1 MSNKVI
7 HDMIEAIEH
16 FAQVQ
21 PDFPV
26 YDILGQVH
34 TYGDLK
40 KDSDSLAAQ
49 IDRLGLPDKSPVV
62 VFGGQEYEML
72 ATFVA
77 LTKSGHAY
85 IPIDSHSALERVAAI
100 VEVAEPSLIIAINDF
115 PLADVAAPIFSAE
128 QVQTAFREGASY
140 ELSHT
145 VQGDDNYYIIFTSGT
160 TGKPKGVQISHNNL
174 LSFTNW
180 MITDKEFATPAR
192 PQMLAQPPYSFDL
205 SVMYWAPTLALGG
218 TLFAL
223 PSAVTQD
230 FKQLFETILSLPIAI
245 WTSTPSFADMALL
258 SDDFNSQ
265 KLPQLTHF
273 YFDGEELTVKTAQKL
288 RDRFPQAR
296 IINAYGPT
304 EATVALSAVAVTD
317 EMLQNCK
324 RLPIGYT
331 KADSPTFVIDEEGQK
346 VPNGQ
351 QGEIIVCGPAVSKG
365 YLNNPEKTAEAFFEF
380 EGLPA
385 YHTGDVGSMTDE
397 GLLLYGGR
405 MDFQIKFNGFRI
417 ELEDVSQNLNKSK
430 YIESAVAVPR
440 YNKDHKVQNL
450 LAYVIL
456 KDGVAEQFE
465 REIDIT
471 KAIKED
477 LQDIMM
483 SYMMPSKFLYRET
496 LPLTPNG
503 KIDIKGLISEVNKR

>member
-40 KDSDSLAAQ
+40 KDSDSLAAH

-115 PLADVAAPIFSAE
+115 PLADVTAPIFSAE

-140 ELSHT
+140 ELSHP

-180 MITDKEFATPAR
+180 MITDKEFATPER

-258 SDDFNSQ
+258 SNDFNSQ

-273 YFDGEELTVKTAQKL
+273 YFDGEELTVKTARKL

-430 YIESAVAVPR
+430 YVESAVAVPR

>member
-1 MSNKVI
+1 MTQLMIK
-7 HDMIEAIEH
+7 DMIETIEQY
-16 FAQVQ
+16 ATTQ

-26 YDILGQVH
+26 YNILGEVH
-34 TYGDLK
+34 TYRDLK
-40 KDSDSLAAQ
+40 EDSDSLAAK
-49 IDRLGLPDKSPVV
+49 IDSLDLPAKSPVV

-85 IPIDSHSALERVAAI
+85 IPIDSHSALERISAI
-100 VEVAEPSLIIAINDF
+100 LEVAEPSLIIGIADF
-115 PLADVAAPIFSAE
+115 PLEVAIPLLGLS
-128 QVQTAFREGASY
+128 
-140 ELSHT
+140 ELKDTFAQKTGYDITHA
-145 VQGDDNYYIIFTSGT
+145 VKGDENYYIIFTSGT
-160 TGKPKGVQISHNNL
+160 TGKPKGVQISHDNL

-180 MITDKEFATPAR
+180 MIRDKEFATPSL

-223 PSAVTQD
+223 PSSMAQD
-230 FKQLFETILSLPIAI
+230 FKKLFATILELPIGI
-245 WTSTPSFADMALL
+245 WTSTPSFADLAML
-258 SDDFNSQ
+258 SEDFNAEQ
-265 KLPQLTHF
+265 MPHITHF

-288 RDRFPQAR
+288 RERFPNAR

-317 EMLQNCK
+317 EMLQTLK

-331 KADSPTFVIDEEGQK
+331 KEDSPTFIIDE
-346 VPNGQ
+346 NGNKLPFGE
-351 QGEIIVCGPAVSKG
+351 QGEIIVTGPAVSKG
-365 YLNNPEKTAEAFFEF
+365 YINNPEKTAEAFFEF

-385 YHTGDVGSMTDE
+385 YHTGDVGSMTED

-405 MDFQIKFNGFRI
+405 MDFQIKFNGYRI
-417 ELEDVSQNLNKSK
+417 ELEDVSQNLNKSQ
-430 YIESAVAVPR
+430 YIKSAVAVPR

-456 KDGVAEQFE
+456 KEGVREQFE
-465 REIDIT
+465 RDIDIT

-477 LQDIMM
+477 LETVMM
-483 SYMMPSKFLYRET
+483 SYMMPSKFLYREN

-503 KIDIKGLISEVNKR
+503 KIDIKGLISEVNNR

>member
-40 KDSDSLAAQ
+40 KDSDSLAAH

-140 ELSHT
+140 ELSHP

-180 MITDKEFATPAR
+180 MITDKEFATPER

-365 YLNNPEKTAEAFFEF
+365 YLNNPEKTSEAFFEF

-430 YIESAVAVPR
+430 YVESAVAVPR

>member
-1 MSNKVI
+1 MTNSVI
-7 HDMIEAIEH
+7 NDMIETIEH
-16 FAQVQ
+16 FAQSQ

-26 YDILGQVH
+26 YNVLGEVH
-34 TYGDLK
+34 TYHDLK
-40 KDSDSLAAQ
+40 VDSDSLAAK
-49 IDRLGLPDKSPVV
+49 IDSLALPEKSPVV
-62 VFGGQEYEML
+62 VFGGQEYDML

-85 IPIDSHSALERVAAI
+85 IPIDSHSALERVTAI
-100 VEVAEPSLIIAINDF
+100 VEVAQPSLIIAINEF
-115 PLADVAAPIFSAE
+115 PLKDVNIPILDLAA
-128 QVQTAFREGASY
+128 VQTAFAAKHPY
-140 ELSHT
+140 EITHP
-145 VQGDDNYYIIFTSGT
+145 VKGDDNYYIIFTSGT
-160 TGKPKGVQISHNNL
+160 TGKPKGVQISHDNL

-218 TLFAL
+218 TLFAV
-223 PSAVTQD
+223 PSAITQD
-230 FKQLFETILSLPIAI
+230 FKQLFETILNLPIAI
-245 WTSTPSFADMALL
+245 WTSTPSFADMAML
-258 SDDFNSQ
+258 SEDFNAE
-265 KLPQLTHF
+265 KMPGITHF

-288 RDRFPQAR
+288 RNRFPNAR

-304 EATVALSAVAVTD
+304 EATVALSAVAITD
-317 EMLQNCK
+317 DMLTNMK

-331 KADSPTFVIDEEGQK
+331 KADSPTFVIDEDGNK
-346 VPNGQ
+346 LPNGE
-351 QGEIIVCGPAVSKG
+351 QGEIIVSGPAVSKG
-365 YLNNPEKTAEAFFEF
+365 YMNNPEKTAEAFFEF

-385 YHTGDVGSMTDE
+385 YHTGDVGTMTDE

-417 ELEDVSQNLNKSK
+417 ELEDVSQNLNKSQ
-430 YIESAVAVPR
+430 YVDSAVAVPR

-456 KDGVAEQFE
+456 KDGVKEQFE

-483 SYMMPSKFLYRET
+483 SYMMPSKFLYRDS

-503 KIDIKGLISEVNKR
+503 KIDIKGLISEVNNR

>member
-1 MSNKVI
+1 M
-7 HDMIEAIEH
+7 
-16 FAQVQ
+16 Q

-62 VFGGQEYEML
+62 VFGSQEYEML

-115 PLADVAAPIFSAE
+115 PLANVEAPIFSAE

-140 ELSHT
+140 ELSHP

-430 YIESAVAVPR
+430 YIDSAVAVPR

-456 KDGVAEQFE
+456 KDGVREQFE
-465 REIDIT
+465 RDIDIT
-471 KAIKED
+471 KAIKAD
-477 LQDIMM
+477 LEDIMM
-483 SYMMPSKFLYRET
+483 SYMMPTKFLYRES

-503 KIDIKGLISEVNKR
+503 KIDIKGLISEVNNR

>member
-115 PLADVAAPIFSAE
+115 PLADVTAPIFSAE
-128 QVQTAFREGASY
+128 QVQAAFREGASY
-140 ELSHT
+140 ELSHP
-145 VQGDDNYYIIFTSGT
+145 VQEDDNYYIIFTSGT

-180 MITDKEFATPAR
+180 MITDKEFATPER

-317 EMLQNCK
+317 EMLQNYK

-430 YIESAVAVPR
+430 YVESAVAVPR

>member
-128 QVQTAFREGASY
+128 QVQAAFREGASY
-140 ELSHT
+140 ELSHP

-317 EMLQNCK
+317 EMLQHCK

-405 MDFQIKFNGFRI
+405 MDFQIKFNGYRI

-430 YIESAVAVPR
+430 YVESAVAVPR

-456 KDGVAEQFE
+456 KDGVKEQFE

-477 LQDIMM
+477 LEDIMM
-483 SYMMPSKFLYRET
+483 SYMMPSKFLYREE

-503 KIDIKGLISEVNKR
+503 KIDIKGLINEVNNR

>member
-1 MSNKVI
+1 MTNSVI
-7 HDMIEAIEH
+7 NDMIETIEY
-16 FAQVQ
+16 FAQSQ

-26 YDILGQVH
+26 YNVLGEVH
-34 TYGDLK
+34 TYHDLK
-40 KDSDSLAAQ
+40 VDSDSLAAK
-49 IDRLGLPDKSPVV
+49 IDSLALPEKSPVV
-62 VFGGQEYEML
+62 VFGGQEYDML

-85 IPIDSHSALERVAAI
+85 IPIDSHSALERVTAI
-100 VEVAEPSLIIAINDF
+100 VEVAQPSLIIAINDF
-115 PLADVAAPIFSAE
+115 PLKDVNIPILDLAA
-128 QVQTAFREGASY
+128 VQTAFAAKHPY
-140 ELSHT
+140 EITHP
-145 VQGDDNYYIIFTSGT
+145 VKGDDNYYIIFTSGT
-160 TGKPKGVQISHNNL
+160 TGKPKGVQISHDNL

-218 TLFAL
+218 TLFAV
-223 PSAVTQD
+223 PSAITQD
-230 FKQLFETILSLPIAI
+230 FKQLFETILNLPIAI
-245 WTSTPSFADMALL
+245 WTSTPSFADMAML
-258 SDDFNSQ
+258 SEDFNAE
-265 KLPQLTHF
+265 KMPGITHF

-288 RDRFPQAR
+288 RNRFPNAR

-304 EATVALSAVAVTD
+304 EATVALSAVAITD
-317 EMLQNCK
+317 DMLTNMK

-331 KADSPTFVIDEEGQK
+331 KADSPTFVIDEDGNK
-346 VPNGQ
+346 LPNGE
-351 QGEIIVCGPAVSKG
+351 QGEIIVSGPAVSKG
-365 YLNNPEKTAEAFFEF
+365 YMNNPEKTAEAFFEF

-385 YHTGDVGSMTDE
+385 YHTGDVGTMTDE

-417 ELEDVSQNLNKSK
+417 ELEDVSQNLNKSQ
-430 YIESAVAVPR
+430 YVDSAVAVPR

-456 KDGVAEQFE
+456 KDGVKEQFE

-483 SYMMPSKFLYRET
+483 SYMMPSKFLYRDS

-503 KIDIKGLISEVNKR
+503 KIDIKGLISEVNNR

>member
-1 MSNKVI
+1 MAQTVI
-7 HDMIEAIEH
+7 TDMIQTIEA
-16 FAQVQ
+16 FAQSQ
-21 PDFPV
+21 PDFPL
-26 YDILGQVH
+26 YDILGEVH
-34 TYGDLK
+34 TYADLK
-40 KDSDSLAAQ
+40 RDSDSLAAA
-49 IDRLGLPDKSPVV
+49 IDAMNLPPKSPVL

-77 LTKSGHAY
+77 LTKTGHAY
-85 IPIDSHSALERVAAI
+85 IPVDSHSALERVSAI
-100 VEVAEPSLIIAINDF
+100 AEIAEPSLIIAINDY
-115 PLADVAAPIFSAE
+115 PLEAPVRIMGLKAVKEAFAAE
-128 QVQTAFREGASY
+128 TSY
-140 ELSHT
+140 QITHS

-160 TGKPKGVQISHNNL
+160 TGKPKGVQISHDNL

-180 MITDKEFATPAR
+180 MINDKEFATPER

-223 PSAVTQD
+223 PQSVTQD
-230 FKQLFETILSLPIAI
+230 FKQLFATIMSLPIGI

-258 SDDFNSQ
+258 SEDFNAE

-288 RDRFPQAR
+288 RDRFPQAV
-296 IINAYGPT
+296 IVNAYGPT

-317 EMLQNCK
+317 EMLAALK

-331 KADSPTFVIDEEGQK
+331 KEDSPTFVIDEEGK
-346 VPNGQ
+346 VLPNGQ
-351 QGEIIVCGPAVSKG
+351 QGEIIVSGPAVSKG

-380 EGLPA
+380 QGLPA
-385 YHTGDVGSMTDE
+385 YHTGDVGTMTDE

-417 ELEDVSQNLNKSK
+417 ELEDVSQNLNKSQ
-430 YIESAVAVPR
+430 YVEAAVAVPR

-456 KDGVAEQFE
+456 KDGVREQFD
-465 REIDIT
+465 REMDVT
-471 KAIKED
+471 KAIKAD
-477 LQDIMM
+477 LDDIMM
-483 SYMMPSKFLYRET
+483 SYMMPSKFLYRES

-503 KIDIKGLISEVNKR
+503 KIDIKGLINEVNSR

>member
-1 MSNKVI
+1 
-7 HDMIEAIEH
+7 MIETIER
-16 FAQVQ
+16 FAQSQ

-26 YDILGQVH
+26 YNVLGEVH
-34 TYGDLK
+34 TYHDLK
-40 KDSDSLAAQ
+40 VDSDSLAAK
-49 IDRLGLPDKSPVV
+49 IDSLALPEKSPVV
-62 VFGGQEYEML
+62 VFGGQEYDML

-85 IPIDSHSALERVAAI
+85 IPIDSHSALERVTVI
-100 VEVAEPSLIIAINDF
+100 VEVAQPSLIIAINDF
-115 PLADVAAPIFSAE
+115 PLKDVNIPILDLAA
-128 QVQTAFREGASY
+128 VQTAFAAKHPY
-140 ELSHT
+140 EITHP
-145 VQGDDNYYIIFTSGT
+145 VKGDDNYYIIFTSGT
-160 TGKPKGVQISHNNL
+160 TGKPKGVQISHGNL

-218 TLFAL
+218 TLFAV
-223 PSAVTQD
+223 PSAITQD
-230 FKQLFETILSLPIAI
+230 FKQLFETILNLPIAI
-245 WTSTPSFADMALL
+245 WTSTPSFADMAML
-258 SDDFNSQ
+258 SEDFNAE
-265 KLPQLTHF
+265 KMPGITHF

-288 RDRFPQAR
+288 RNRFPNAR

-304 EATVALSAVAVTD
+304 EATVALSAVAITD
-317 EMLQNCK
+317 DMLTNMK

-331 KADSPTFVIDEEGQK
+331 KADSPTFVIDEDGNK
-346 VPNGQ
+346 LPNGE
-351 QGEIIVCGPAVSKG
+351 QGEIIVSGPAVSKG
-365 YLNNPEKTAEAFFEF
+365 YMNNPEKTAEAFFEF

-385 YHTGDVGSMTDE
+385 YHTGDVGTMTDE

-430 YIESAVAVPR
+430 YIDSAVAVPR

-456 KDGVAEQFE
+456 KDGIKEQFE

-483 SYMMPSKFLYRET
+483 SYMMPSKFLYRDS

-503 KIDIKGLISEVNKR
+503 KIDIKGLISEVNNR

>member
-1 MSNKVI
+1 MTNSVI
-7 HDMIEAIEH
+7 NDMIKTIER
-16 FAQVQ
+16 FAQSQ

-26 YDILGQVH
+26 YNVLGEVH
-34 TYGDLK
+34 TYHDLK
-40 KDSDSLAAQ
+40 VDSDSLAAK
-49 IDRLGLPDKSPVV
+49 IDSLALPEKSPVV
-62 VFGGQEYEML
+62 VFGGQEYDML

-85 IPIDSHSALERVAAI
+85 IPIDSHSALERVTAI
-100 VEVAEPSLIIAINDF
+100 VEVAQPSLIIAINDF
-115 PLADVAAPIFSAE
+115 PLKDVNIPILDLAA
-128 QVQTAFREGASY
+128 VQTAFAAKHPY
-140 ELSHT
+140 EITHP
-145 VQGDDNYYIIFTSGT
+145 VKGDDNYYIIFTSGT
-160 TGKPKGVQISHNNL
+160 TGKPKGVQISHDNL

-180 MITDKEFATPAR
+180 MITDKEFATPIR

-218 TLFAL
+218 TLFAV
-223 PSAVTQD
+223 PSAITQD
-230 FKQLFETILSLPIAI
+230 FKQLFETILNLPIAI
-245 WTSTPSFADMALL
+245 WTSTPSFADMAML
-258 SDDFNSQ
+258 SEDFNAE
-265 KLPQLTHF
+265 KMPGITHF

-288 RDRFPQAR
+288 RARFPNAR

-304 EATVALSAVAVTD
+304 EATVALSAVAITD
-317 EMLQNCK
+317 DMLTNMK

-331 KADSPTFVIDEEGQK
+331 KADSPTFVIDEDGNK
-346 VPNGQ
+346 LPNGE
-351 QGEIIVCGPAVSKG
+351 QGEIIVSGPAVSKG
-365 YLNNPEKTAEAFFEF
+365 YMNNPEKTAEAFFEF

-385 YHTGDVGSMTDE
+385 YHTGDVGTMTDE

-417 ELEDVSQNLNKSK
+417 ELEDVSQNLNKSQ
-430 YIESAVAVPR
+430 YVDSAVAVPR

-456 KDGVAEQFE
+456 KDGVKEQFE

-483 SYMMPSKFLYRET
+483 SYMMPSKFLYRDS

-503 KIDIKGLISEVNKR
+503 KIDIKGLISEVNNR

>member
-115 PLADVAAPIFSAE
+115 PLVDVAAPIFSAE
-128 QVQTAFREGASY
+128 QVQTAFREGAPY
-140 ELSHT
+140 ELSHP

-180 MITDKEFATPAR
+180 MITDKEFATPER

-317 EMLQNCK
+317 EMLQNCN

-430 YIESAVAVPR
+430 YVESAVAVPR

>member
-1 MSNKVI
+1 MSNTAI
-7 HDMIEAIEH
+7 TDMIKAIEH
-16 FAQVQ
+16 FAQTQ

-26 YDILGQVH
+26 YNVLGQVH
-34 TYGDLK
+34 TYGDIK
-40 KDSDSLAAQ
+40 ADSDALAAK
-49 IDRLGLPDKSPVV
+49 IDSLGLAPKSPVV
-62 VFGGQEYEML
+62 VYGGQEYEML

-77 LTKSGHAY
+77 LTKAGHAY
-85 IPIDSHSALERVAAI
+85 IPIDSHSALERVTAI
-100 VEVAEPSLIIAINDF
+100 LEVAGPSLIIAIADF
-115 PLADVAAPIFSAE
+115 PLADTDASILSLEEVRAAYAE
-128 QVQTAFREGASY
+128 KTAY
-140 ELSHT
+140 EMSHP
-145 VQGDDNYYIIFTSGT
+145 VKGDDNYYIIFTSGT
-160 TGKPKGVQISHNNL
+160 TGKPKGVQISHDNL

-180 MITDKEFATPAR
+180 MITDKEFATPSR

-218 TLFAL
+218 TLYAL
-223 PSAVTQD
+223 PSSLTQD
-230 FKQLFETILSLPIAI
+230 FKQLFEAILSLPVAI
-245 WTSTPSFADMALL
+245 WTSTPSFADMAML
-258 SDDFNSQ
+258 SEDFNSQ
-265 KLPQLTHF
+265 KMPGITHF

-288 RDRFPQAR
+288 RERFPEAR

-304 EATVALSAVAVTD
+304 EATVALSAVAITD
-317 EMLQNCK
+317 DMLATLK

-331 KADSPTFVIDEEGQK
+331 KADSPTFVIDENGQK
-346 VPNGQ
+346 LPNGQ

-385 YHTGDVGSMTDE
+385 YHTGDVGTMTDE

-405 MDFQIKFNGFRI
+405 MDFQIKFNGYRI

-430 YIESAVAVPR
+430 YIEAAVAVPR

-456 KDGVAEQFE
+456 KDGVAEQFD

-483 SYMMPSKFLYRET
+483 SYMMPSKFLYRES

-503 KIDIKGLISEVNKR
+503 KIDIKGLISEVNKS

>member
-7 HDMIEAIEH
+7 QDMIEAIEH

-140 ELSHT
+140 ELSHP

-430 YIESAVAVPR
+430 YVESAVAVPR